1 MTLSCLQT
9 DAGESDGREE
19 LGTQFIEA
27 TDPKLD
33 ASRYLP
39 LQLTP
44 VMPNFGA
51 RVTGIDLSRPQPE
64 EVKAR
69 LREAW
74 LNFGVLFF
82 TGQTRAFTPDE
93 QLRVAGIF
101 GEPDTGSPMVE
112 KATSQVDLI
121 TIDEK
126 RPPLTNLWHS
136 DNTTLPVP
144 SLGTLIQIQVCPPVG
159 GNTAWAC
166 TRKAYNCLSEGMKA
180 YLADKEAVHY
190 WDTRGTSDPVY
201 LQNFDDAAYLE
212 RIRAYPPKSNPVV
225 LTHPLTGEKSLYVNE
240 TYTRFIR
247 GLHKYES
254 RAILEFLYS
263 WIRMPEFY
271 TSHHWQENDVAVWDN
286 FSMQHYAIADF
297 TAKRVN
303 QRVTFNA
310 HAA

>member
-1 MTLSCLQT
+1 M
-9 DAGESDGREE
+9 
-19 LGTQFIEA
+19 GTQFIEPI
-27 TDPKLD
+27 DPKLD
-33 ASRYLP
+33 PARYLP
-39 LQLTP
+39 VRIVPL
-44 VMPNFGA
+44 MPNFAA
-51 RVTGIDLSRPQPE
+51 RVEEIDLSVEQPE
-64 EVKAR
+64 EIKAI
-69 LREAW
+69 LRQAW

-82 TGQTRAFTPDE
+82 TGQTKAFTPDE
-93 QLRVAGIF
+93 QLRVATIF
-101 GEPDTGSPMVE
+101 GVPDNGSPMVE

-166 TRKAYNCLSEGMKA
+166 TRKAYNCLSDGMKA
-180 YLADKEAVHY
+180 YLEGKVAGHY
-190 WDTRGTSDPVY
+190 WDNRGNSDPVY

-212 RIRAYPPKSNPVV
+212 RVRKFPPKLNPVI
-225 LTHPLTGEKSLYVNE
+225 LTHPLTGEKSIFVNE
-240 TYTRFIR
+240 TYTRYIS

-271 TSHHWQENDVAVWDN
+271 TSHHWSPNDVAVWDN

-297 TAKRVN
+297 TETRVN

-310 HAA
+310 HVA